1 MKRYSKQAAGDAQR
15 SRGGLPALLLLL
27 SCMLPP
33 VIAGAAR
40 AEDVPAAS
48 QGNAQA
54 NNQTNTDAD
63 AIGKSWTLERMI
75 EELKRSNPQLQQ
87 AQQAYIAARFQAP
100 QVDVLPAPQFSLLE
114 QATTGGPF
122 DFNRNSGF
130 FAYPTFTQP
139 FLWPG
144 KQHLAGE
151 IAKAQAEV
159 VGRQYDS
166 LLIQLVS
173 QLKLSFYQLKALQ
186 DQLRFMEQ
194 DLQRLEQ
201 IKDVSKVRYANNAAA
216 YVDFLNAQVA
226 ASSLEN
232 DRFAL
237 NKQIQQQVEQI
248 NNLLG
253 RASQTPL
260 DIAEAD
266 SSSPSL
272 PAVPLKDLIELAQKT
287 NPLIAGGE
295 SQIQAADKSVQLAH
309 KAFWPDFSVS
319 VGAYTDPSL
328 VRLDRSRMY
337 SVGVGFSLPT
347 WGFHKEKAGLGQA
360 QALLEEAKAGQTA
373 NLQQVDMIVANAYHG
388 LETSLQQVKF
398 TRERLLPEAQM
409 AYRLALTGYGNNGG
423 TAFSDLLTAQSS
435 LYDTELDLIQAE
447 NAAVQAYISLA
458 AAIGKDPAA
467 AQ

>member
-1 MKRYSKQAAGDAQR
+1 MKQYSKQMAGDAQR
-15 SRGGLPALLLLL
+15 DRGGFAAVLFLL
-27 SCMLPP
+27 
-33 VIAGAAR
+33 IGAAS
-40 AEDVPAAS
+40 ALTVNAA
-48 QGNAQA
+48 ALA
-54 NNQTNTDAD
+54 AD
-63 AIGKSWTLERMI
+63 TEPVGASRNWTLEQLV
-75 EELKRSNPQLQQ
+75 EELKHSNPQLEQ
-87 AQQAYIAARFQAP
+87 AHQAYLAAQLQAP

-114 QATTGGPF
+114 QANTGGPF

-166 LLIQLVS
+166 LLIQLVA
-173 QLKLSFYQLKALQ
+173 QLKMSVYQLKALQ
-186 DQLRFMEQ
+186 DQLHFMDQ

-201 IKDVSKVRYANNAAA
+201 IKEISKVLYANNAAA

-237 NKQIQQQVEQI
+237 TKQIAEQVEQT

-253 RASQTPL
+253 HASQAPLEIAPTDGSSPALPAMPL
-260 DIAEAD
+260 DR
-266 SSSPSL
+266 
-272 PAVPLKDLIELAQKT
+272 LIELAQKT
-287 NPLIAGGE
+287 NPVIAGGA
-295 SQIQAADKSVQLAH
+295 SQILAADKSVDLAH
-309 KAFWPDFSVS
+309 KAFWPDFSLS
-319 VGAYTDPSL
+319 VGAYTDPAL
-328 VRLDRSRMY
+328 VYPERTRMY
-337 SVGVGFSLPT
+337 SVGIGFTLPT
-347 WGFHKEKAGLGQA
+347 WGFRKEKAGLGQA
-360 QALLEEAKAGQTA
+360 RALLEEAKAGQTS
-373 NLQQVDMIVANAYHG
+373 NLLQVDLNVANAYHG
-388 LETSLQQVKF
+388 LETALQQVKF

-435 LYDTELDLIQAE
+435 LHDTELALIQAQ
-447 NAAVQAYISLA
+447 NTAVQAYISLA

>member
-1 MKRYSKQAAGDAQR
+1 MKRYLKQVADDAQHGH
-15 SRGGLPALLLLL
+15 GGLPALLLLL
-27 SCMLPP
+27 IAMVLP
-33 VIAGAAR
+33 VTAGTAS
-40 AEDVPAAS
+40 AEDAPSVSATGPINS
-48 QGNAQA
+48 VSGA
-54 NNQTNTDAD
+54 NR
-63 AIGKSWTLERMI
+63 SWTLDQMV
-75 EELKRSNPQLQQ
+75 EELKRNNPQLQQ
-87 AQQAYIAARFQAP
+87 AHQAYVAAKLQAP
-100 QVDVLPAPQFSLLE
+100 QVEVLPAPQFSLLE
-114 QATTGGPF
+114 QANTGGPF

-130 FAYPTFTQP
+130 YAYPTFTQP

-144 KQHLAGE
+144 KQHLAGD
-151 IAKAQAEV
+151 IARAQAEV

-173 QLKLSFYQLKALQ
+173 QLKMSFYQLKALQ
-186 DQLRFMEQ
+186 DQLRFMDQ

-201 IKDVSKVRYANNAAA
+201 IKEVSKVRYANNAAA

-237 NKQIQQQVEQI
+237 SKQIQQQAEQI

-253 RASQTPL
+253 HTSQTPL

-272 PAVPLKDLIELAQKT
+272 PATPLKELIELAQKT
-287 NPLIAGGE
+287 NPAIAGGE
-295 SQIQAADKSVQLAH
+295 SQIQAADKTVQLAH

-328 VRLDRSRMY
+328 VHPERSRMY
-337 SVGVGFSLPT
+337 SVGVGFSLPS
-347 WGFHKEKAGLGQA
+347 WGLRKEKAGLGQA
-360 QALLEEAKAGQTA
+360 EALLDEAKAGQTS
-373 NLQQVDMIVANAYHG
+373 NLQQVDLSVANAYHS
-388 LETSLQQVKF
+388 LETSLQQVRF

-423 TAFSDLLTAQSS
+423 TAFADLLTAQSG
-435 LYDTELDLIQAE
+435 LYDTELGLIQAE

-467 AQ
+467 AP